1 LLFQNVI
8 ANMEHCSID
17 QLAQGLDDNAE
28 ELPPTLRVIVELIGP
43 LATAKLVDR
52 FGGLR
57 LYIPGKAATDHPVAE
72 LIGFDN
78 MRKLC
83 DEYKYEGAGMRIT
96 LPCASSVILAERN
109 KRIRAEY
116 GPKTT
121 RQLAIEHRVSER
133 QIERIVSPKE
143 GSVGNPTQKVRSPTL
158 AALPWP
164 GQASTRG

>member
-1 LLFQNVI
+1 
-8 ANMEHCSID
+8 MEHCSID
-17 QLAQGLDDNAE
+17 QLARVLDDNAE
-28 ELPPTLRVIVELIGP
+28 ELPPTLRGIVELIGP

-83 DEYKYEGAGMRIT
+83 DEYKYEGTGMRIT
-96 LPCASSVILAERN
+96 IPCASGVILAERN

-116 GPKTT
+116 GPKST

-133 QIERIVSPKE
+133 QIERIVSPKN
-143 GSVGNPTQKVRSPTL
+143 GSVGEPNTKVRSSSL
-158 AALPWP
+158 VVLPWP
-164 GQASTRG
+164 SRVPTTWVEDAS